1 MKIVHATNCYLRPN
15 GVTVAINK
23 YHHDL
28 KEMGIES
35 LVLAPDKQDGDDD
48 SIIRVGG
55 KIEVNGYS
63 TFVNFGDLEE
73 SSFNEIKSAEI
84 IHLHHP
90 PFGFPFILNP
100 LAREAFKFAKQNG
113 KKTVIHIHSRYDLDV
128 NSYSAIARL
137 LSRVSTG
144 LVRYSIARYSNQV
157 DCVIAPSVSIK
168 GLLEDWGVKTR
179 IEVIPTSVDVEKFS
193 GGNRS
198 GIREEY
204 QIKEKELLVS
214 YIGRIAEDKNVLAL
228 KEIIE
233 IDGIKMMFVG
243 DGQQRKALERVVGNS
258 RHKNKVIFTGQI
270 PYDRVQ
276 DYYAASDIITTACIS
291 ETQCLAVWEAHAAGK
306 PVVAVR
312 APGISDYVQDGVN
325 GVLANRSAE
334 LKTYIGR
341 LDEDR
346 VRLEELSR
354 GAIEVSKRR
363 KREPSSAER
372 LAGVYQRLL

>member
-1 MKIVHATNCYLRPN
+1 MKIVHVTNCYLRPN

-35 LVLAPDKQDGDDD
+35 LVLAPDKQEGDDD
-48 SIIRVGG
+48 SIIRAGG

-63 TFVNFGDLEE
+63 TFVNFADLEE
-73 SSFNEIKSAEI
+73 SSFNEIRSAEI

-100 LAREAFKFAKQNG
+100 LAREAFKFAKNNG
-113 KKTVIHIHSRYDLDV
+113 KKIVIHIHSRYDLDV

-204 QIKEKELLVS
+204 QIKE
-214 YIGRIAEDKNVLAL
+214 
-228 KEIIE
+228 
-233 IDGIKMMFVG
+233 
-243 DGQQRKALERVVGNS
+243 
-258 RHKNKVIFTGQI
+258 
-270 PYDRVQ
+270 
-276 DYYAASDIITTACIS
+276 
-291 ETQCLAVWEAHAAGK
+291 
-306 PVVAVR
+306 
-312 APGISDYVQDGVN
+312 
-325 GVLANRSAE
+325 
-334 LKTYIGR
+334 
-341 LDEDR
+341 
-346 VRLEELSR
+346 
-354 GAIEVSKRR
+354 
-363 KREPSSAER
+363 
-372 LAGVYQRLL
+372 